1 MELGEL
7 GDYKSAPSGR
17 PHQPLCLTLCSNIAI
32 VPTPLDHQTTS
43 VSSSSLASSSL
54 LDIECW
60 QVAGDGRIRTAQ
72 QLRERMVG
80 CNTPTAWV

>member
-1 MELGEL
+1 MLPSFRSDAK

-32 VPTPLDHQTTS
+32 VPTPLVTG
-43 VSSSSLASSSL
+43 
-54 LDIECW
+54 W

>member
-17 PHQPLCLTLCSNIAI
+17 PHQPVCLTLCSNIAI
-32 VPTPLDHQTTS
+32 VPTPLDHQ
-43 VSSSSLASSSL
+43 
-54 LDIECW
+54 
-60 QVAGDGRIRTAQ
+60 IRTAQ

>member
-7 GDYKSAPSGR
+7 GDYESAPSGR
-17 PHQPLCLTLCSNIAI
+17 PHQPLCLTLCANIAI
-32 VPTPLDHQTTS
+32 NNNVRVIVVIGIVVVVGYQVTG
-43 VSSSSLASSSL
+43 
-54 LDIECW
+54 W